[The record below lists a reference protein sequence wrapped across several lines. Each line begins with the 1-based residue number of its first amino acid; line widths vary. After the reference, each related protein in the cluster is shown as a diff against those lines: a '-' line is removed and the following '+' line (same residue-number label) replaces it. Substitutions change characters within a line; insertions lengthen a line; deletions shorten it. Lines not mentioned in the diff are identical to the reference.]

1 MRAFGAIGVFGMS
14 LMRFLWLRLIW
25 LYMLRSDNFVIDG
38 VNLFR
43 WWFVYLFDFRMI
55 ILWLG

>member
-43 WWFVYLFDFRMI
+43 W
-55 ILWLG
+55 